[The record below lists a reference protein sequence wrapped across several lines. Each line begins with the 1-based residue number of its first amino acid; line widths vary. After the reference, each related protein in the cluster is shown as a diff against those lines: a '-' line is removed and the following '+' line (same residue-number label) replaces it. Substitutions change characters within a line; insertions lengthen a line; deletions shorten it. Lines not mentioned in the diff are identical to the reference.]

1 MSVFAGFLLGIVA
14 GWAVGWILVIVAELV
29 I

>member
-1 MSVFAGFLLGIVA
+1 MSVFAGFLLGFVA
-14 GWAVGWILVIVAELV
+14 GWAAGVILVIVAELA